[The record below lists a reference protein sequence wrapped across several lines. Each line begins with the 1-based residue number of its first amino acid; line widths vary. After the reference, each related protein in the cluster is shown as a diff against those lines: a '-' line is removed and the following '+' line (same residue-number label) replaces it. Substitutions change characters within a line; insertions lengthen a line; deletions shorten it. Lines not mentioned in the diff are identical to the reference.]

1 MCHTDSTL
9 LACASPSAWLPDVV
23 LLICVAVRIVL
34 EHKGSATLLKASF
47 GIAVGL
53 FKCSLAEVDSG
64 CIVV

>member
-1 MCHTDSTL
+1 MCHTD
-9 LACASPSAWLPDVV
+9 C
-23 LLICVAVRIVL
+23 VRIAFSLASRRCLAHLCCRTNCARAQRQCV
-34 EHKGSATLLKASF
+34 TLLKASF